1 MLVALYQ
8 EKGESVQPAMQA
20 EATEQTEKTTVEV
33 LFYFEHVYPESVIF
47 PIYRYVIGAH
57 SCSNDMALVF
67 PAYFTQ

>member
-8 EKGESVQPAMQA
+8 EEGESVQPAMQA

-47 PIYRYVIGAH
+47 SILESIWQELRLI
-57 SCSNDMALVF
+57 F
-67 PAYFTQ
+67 AYSFGGITV